1 MEFPKPSSR
10 TLPIPVKRKRPR
22 IRAVNDS
29 SPMHNNNKHSDNR
42 TNTTNT
48 TTRST
53 TTTTTTTTISPY
65 TLGICPSVS
74 SRYVKVGNRVGEGT
88 YGVVYQAWDRVTKQ
102 VVALKRCIPH
112 HESSDGFSITTLR
125 EIQTLKVCCQHPN
138 IVDLLEIA
146 VSDKANSNNNNI
158 NNDDEGNLKRD
169 AKGGSVF
176 LVFEYC
182 PGDLANILDTHAAKQ
197 PIKKKTSSH
206 RKNQLSTTRSRCS
219 PFTQAQVKTLTQQLL
234 SAIDWCHQHY
244 IIHRDIKPSNLLYS
258 SSGTLKLCD
267 FGLSRYCSGR
277 KDQPPLTPNVVSLWY
292 RAPELLLLPST
303 TNTTSSSEVLVSSSY
318 YHYSFPI
325 DLFSAGCVF
334 CELLLGTPLLDGKS
348 ELEQI
353 RKMTRCLG
361 DPPHRLY
368 NHTDTTTTNCHHDP
382 TTILTSTQQPSSD
395 QQGSNKS
402 NTVELW
408 DCLDF
413 LTVDG
418 LSLAT
423 GLLDYDPSQRW
434 TASQALQ
441 SSFFSQEP
449 FPSQKMPSLR
459 ELGIE

>member
-1 MEFPKPSSR
+1 MRTMEYPKPSST

-22 IRAVNDS
+22 KSKRSLKDS
-29 SPMHNNNKHSDNR
+29 SPVHSSNNNTSHSDR
-42 TNTTNT
+42 TTEIA
-48 TTRST
+48 SSSSL
-53 TTTTTTTTISPY
+53 SPY
-65 TLGICPSVS
+65 TRGICPSVS
-74 SRYVKVGNRVGEGT
+74 SRYVKMGNRVGEGT
-88 YGVVYQAWDRVTKQ
+88 YGVVYQAYDTVTKQ

-112 HESSDGFSITTLR
+112 HESSDGFSLTTLR
-125 EIQTLKVCCQHPN
+125 EIHTLKVCCQHPN

-146 VSDKANSNNNNI
+146 VSDNKTNSNDNNNN
-158 NNDDEGNLKRD
+158 NNNKE

-182 PGDLANILDTHAAKQ
+182 PGDLANILDIHAAKH
-197 PIKKKTSSH
+197 PVKKHNNSSSH
-206 RKNQLSTTRSRCS
+206 RKSQLSTPFSRCS
-219 PFTQAQVKTLTQQLL
+219 PFTQAQVKTLTRQLL

-244 IIHRDIKPSNLLYS
+244 LIHRDIKPSNLLYS
-258 SSGTLKLCD
+258 SNGTLKLCD

-303 TNTTSSSEVLVSSSY
+303 TTTYTSHVASSTPSNN

-334 CELLLGTPLLDGKS
+334 CELLLGSPLLDGKS

-353 RKMTRCLG
+353 CKMTRCLG
-361 DPPHRLY
+361 DPPPRLY
-368 NHTDTTTTNCHHDP
+368 NNHNNPTTTT
-382 TTILTSTQQPSSD
+382 STQSLSD
-395 QQGSNKS
+395 YQDSNKK
-402 NTVELW
+402 TPLELW

-413 LTVDG
+413 LSVDG

-423 GLLDYDPSQRW
+423 GLLDYDPTQRW

-441 SSFFSQEP
+441 SPFFQQEP
-449 FPSQKMPSLR
+449 YPSNRMPSLR